1 MKPGV
6 YVKYAYELKEW
17 FVLSIIFDQ
26 PLIKVFVCA
35 QMSNN
40 SDVNASNGS
49 GTNEPKSKLKEKI
62 TVNPAKL
69 DIEQLRK
76 VIDILNK
83 QRNYK
88 LMNRLVRSSPV
99 IQSMRA
105 KGFNRMILLDDG
117 YRFFKRNNI
126 YVVRHSTF
134 NYKNHNRNSIQ
145 TNDEDIKIISDI
157 LNDVMKVSF
166 ENRSKIQDDES
177 SVDV

>member
-1 MKPGV
+1 
-6 YVKYAYELKEW
+6 
-17 FVLSIIFDQ
+17 
-26 PLIKVFVCA
+26 
-35 QMSNN
+35 MS
-40 SDVNASNGS
+40 SDTDVNVSNGS
-49 GTNEPKSKLKEKI
+49 STNESKSKPKEKI

-105 KGFNRMILLDDG
+105 KDLNRMIWLDDG

-126 YVVRHSTF
+126 NVVRHSTF

-145 TNDEDIKIISDI
+145 TNDDDIKIISDI
-157 LNDVMKVSF
+157 LNDDMKVSF
-166 ENRSKIQDDES
+166 ENKESKESGTMFHVLDDDTKALLETGSKIQDDES